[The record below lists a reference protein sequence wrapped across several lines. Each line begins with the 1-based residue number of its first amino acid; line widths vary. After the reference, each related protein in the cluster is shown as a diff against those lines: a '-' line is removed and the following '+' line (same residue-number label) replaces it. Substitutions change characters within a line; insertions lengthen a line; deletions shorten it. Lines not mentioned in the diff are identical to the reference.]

1 MICETGK
8 MKIVKKIFLCAV
20 AVPVLMFA
28 ESGTVVKKWETV
40 PAKDVFVSVPRSKPP
55 WQRQ

>member
-20 AVPVLMFA
+20 SVPVLMFA

-40 PAKDVFVSVPRSKPP
+40 RAKDVVGSVGALYR
-55 WQRQ
+55 RVL